1 MDAYHEWSLF
11 CLLFFYYTEN
21 RPYITLP
28 HNLKTKTKTKSYFG
42 ETHFLY
48 ITIKFQQLIL

>member
-1 MDAYHEWSLF
+1 MELI
-11 CLLFFYYTEN
+11 LLTEN

-48 ITIKFQQLIL
+48 ITINFQQLIL